1 MIDSQSFTHHE
12 YYRCTGT
19 LSEWRIIDLLDYQDS
34 VSDKL
39 ANLPSCDI
47 NILPNIKAR
56 LLRYVEYI
64 PADKLD
70 AYNKVLEDLS
80 DIDQELIQL
89 NDDLEAVSEDLV

>member
-1 MIDSQSFTHHE
+1 
-12 YYRCTGT
+12 
-19 LSEWRIIDLLDYQDS
+19 
-34 VSDKL
+34 
-39 ANLPSCDI
+39 
-47 NILPNIKAR
+47 
-56 LLRYVEYI
+56 VEYI